1 VDLKPQVAV
10 FVDDVS
16 AATRTVFDDGAD
28 FLSSLMH
35 YPPIIIGSIGAPT
48 RVFVL
53 SDLLL
58 PDFDSSEFRMCI
70 FLNAFVVTPEL
81 SEAISKLK
89 QGNTTLVW
97 QFAPGLF
104 ESAVGPREI
113 NTTRISDLVGLPL
126 QRGGTV
132 SSLLTHVP
140 ESPTLQKGFPRDY
153 GLPDGGTRTDKKIDP
168 WFQLDSAAAQTSN
181 TAAAVEVLGT
191 LKADPT
197 AAVLVRAQHAGWSSV
212 FSAAP
217 GLPVQL
223 WRALAIHAGVHLF
236 LPNAEACVHNPDA
249 WEVHDAVEVRGR
261 FLMVHAS
268 AVCSGAARLPR
279 EVRLPRAVGTVVDE
293 ANATVCTGCAG
304 FQTAPMRAGEVQL
317 YTLTSIA

>member
-1 VDLKPQVAV
+1 
-10 FVDDVS
+10 
-16 AATRTVFDDGAD
+16 
-28 FLSSLMH
+28 M
-35 YPPIIIGSIGAPT
+35 
-48 RVFVL
+48 
-53 SDLLL
+53 
-58 PDFDSSEFRMCI
+58 
-70 FLNAFVVTPEL
+70 
-81 SEAISKLK
+81 
-89 QGNTTLVW
+89 
-97 QFAPGLF
+97 
-104 ESAVGPREI
+104 
-113 NTTRISDLVGLPL
+113 
-126 QRGGTV
+126 

-197 AAVLVRAQHAGWSSV
+197 AAVLVRAQHAGWSAV